1 MQLLDVE
8 TAAARLSL
16 HPETVR
22 RLIRAGEL
30 YALKTGRVWKVEETE
45 IAAYVDRL
53 KAATNQTKG
62 ETR

>member
-22 RLIRAGEL
+22 RLIRAGDIR
-30 YALKTGRVWKVEETE
+30 ALKTGRLWKVEETE
-45 IAAYVDRL
+45 IGAYVARL
-53 KAATNQTKG
+53 KAAQDDG
-62 ETR
+62 